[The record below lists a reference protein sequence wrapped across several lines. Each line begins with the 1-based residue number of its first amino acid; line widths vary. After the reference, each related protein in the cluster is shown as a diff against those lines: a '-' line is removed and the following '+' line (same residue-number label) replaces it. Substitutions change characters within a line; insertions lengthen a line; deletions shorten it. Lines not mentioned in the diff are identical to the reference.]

1 MNKEILNFTIIT
13 LIIVL
18 GSFYLSFYVVKR
30 KLEKQGKEK
39 YTLIGFL
46 NNNTKLS
53 IKNVL
58 IGMSFGMVFGFID
71 NLGLWV
77 GLQTFEKYIPGGI
90 LTKSAWGNTFSDGLG
105 ATLGT
110 SISIILRTLYPIENS
125 PIWVDTLGVV
135 LGCILGLY
143 IPKYLTGKS

>member
-1 MNKEILNFTIIT
+1 MKTEILYFILFTIF
-13 LIIVL
+13 IIV
-18 GSFYLSFYVVKR
+18 GSFYLSYYVVNR
-30 KLEKQGKEK
+30 ELEKQGKEK

-46 NNNTKLS
+46 NNNTTPTF
-53 IKNVL
+53 KNVL

-71 NLGLWV
+71 NLGLWF

-90 LTKSAWGNTFSDGLG
+90 LTKSAWGNTYSDGLG

-110 SISIILRTLYPIENS
+110 SISIILRTLYPIENT

-135 LGCILGLY
+135 LGCILGIY
-143 IPKYLTGKS
+143 IPKYLTGKN